1 MRMIVD
7 LSEIVESGKRPSV
20 MSWSIAISLL
30 VFTILLFVHTGC
42 NNQSI
47 TNDVN
52 GQKQSAELNV
62 NKQLL
67 NEPTAQKSELESLNA
82 QLIDCYETQG
92 GCETSF
98 NVFSEL
104 LNDGK
109 IDLDDYNETYYKICD
124 LYSYKPCATNDSKNI
139 MNQFLERKKSKDRLG
154 NTNNFCLLVSF
165 RVNEHY
171 QDAPEECYNYNELC
185 KRIGGDETTCEEF
198 RYELGSDKWY
208 CLITDEE

>member
-20 MSWSIAISLL
+20 MSWTIAISLL

-67 NEPTAQKSELESLNA
+67 NEPIAQKSELESLNA

-92 GCETSF
+92 GF
-98 NVFSEL
+98 
-104 LNDGK
+104 
-109 IDLDDYNETYYKICD
+109 
-124 LYSYKPCATNDSKNI
+124 
-139 MNQFLERKKSKDRLG
+139 
-154 NTNNFCLLVSF
+154 
-165 RVNEHY
+165 
-171 QDAPEECYNYNELC
+171 
-185 KRIGGDETTCEEF
+185 
-198 RYELGSDKWY
+198 
-208 CLITDEE
+208 